1 MAGDKRKP
9 ERPSSVDRL
18 DPAIQQQ
25 IHELRFAHG
34 RTLDEILEH
43 LKSLG
48 VEPPSRTALGRHLK
62 GMSAQMAAKM
72 DAELG
77 RMAPVLTFANSF
89 AEAMVAK
96 VDAAD
101 TDNKFRASRELIQSQ
116 IFRALL
122 AETQLDASE
131 TADPEVPR
139 MGPKELFAY
148 ARTLQTLAQAERTE
162 EQRIRERVEAAR
174 QEEREKVSAVVEKVA
189 ARDKGMSKE
198 TLDAFTRYVL
208 GES

>member
-62 GMSAQMAAKM
+62 GMSAQLQARM

-89 AEAMVAK
+89 AEAMVSK

-101 TDNKFRASRELIQSQ
+101 ADNKFRASRELIQSQ

-122 AETQLDASE
+122 AETQLDAEES
-131 TADPEVPR
+131 ADPEVPR
-139 MGPKELFAY
+139 LGPKELFAF

-162 EQRIRERVEAAR
+162 EQRIRERVDAAVR
-174 QEEREKVSAVVEKVA
+174 EQREKVAQAVEKVA
-189 ARDKGMSKE
+189 AKEKGISAE
-198 TLDAFTRYVL
+198 TLREFTRYVL
-208 GES
+208 GEA